1 MKNLFKKTVWI
12 LFYLLIFSYLIFN
25 SFHYLDADL
34 GWHLKVG
41 EEILR
46 NKAVPSLDL
55 YDFSLAGK
63 EWIDHEWLLNLVTF
77 VIFDNFGY
85 LSLNIF
91 FALIIILTLLS
102 NLFLV
107 KKYYLK
113 KDFHNPLSIRQ
124 TCLIMS
130 SQLLGV
136 MAMAPHLG
144 VRMQEITLLF
154 LSILLIILADYQE
167 KRRYSHLF
175 FLLPLFYFWASAHA
189 GFLIG
194 LFILA
199 LFWFYQ
205 ACLYINQRFNLISSI
220 HFGEGLPLKNL
231 WILFLFI
238 LLAVNSTLLTP
249 YGIKLYFFLSEYTNT
264 FYMKLIAEW
273 LPAYYLPIQYKQLL
287 YLAIATCALLLYSI
301 EKYFS
306 WRKKEKPQINLWLL
320 GLSLLFII
328 LSFKSKRHFPL
339 FFVSSFPFLILLG
352 EKFLVYPP
360 HFFDNLKNNR
370 IIKVYLVAGLILTS
384 LNLIFMTSFTKNPFN
399 RQSYCEVFPCEA
411 TRFLENNS
419 KQAGKRLFNAYDWGG
434 YLIWTNPGQ
443 KIFID
448 GRLPQYKFANHTLL
462 EEYLE
467 FFKEGKAKEMLD
479 KYEINQVLYK
489 KPVEPE
495 VNSFEK
501 KILAVTDKEKDQYF
515 FQDYLKNSPDWK
527 LVYEDKLCLI
537 YDRVK

>member
-1 MKNLFKKTVWI
+1 MKNIFKKSIWI

-46 NKAVPSLDL
+46 NQAVPSLDL

-63 EWIDHEWLLNLVTF
+63 EWIDHEWLLNLTSF
-77 VIFDNFGY
+77 TIYENLGY
-85 LSLNIF
+85 VVLNIF
-91 FALIIILTLLS
+91 FALIVILTLLS
-102 NLFLV
+102 NLFLL

-113 KDFHNPLSIRQ
+113 KDFQNSLSIRQ

-130 SQLLGV
+130 AQLLGV

-154 LSILLIILADYQE
+154 LSLLLIILADYQE
-167 KRRYSHLF
+167 KRLYSRLF

-194 LFILA
+194 LFILS
-199 LFWFYQ
+199 LFWLYQ
-205 ACLYINQRFNLISSI
+205 VCRYVNQKFNVISSLN
-220 HFGEGLPLKNL
+220 FGESFAGKNL
-231 WILFLFI
+231 MILFIFI
-238 LLAVNSTLLTP
+238 MLSILSTLMTP
-249 YGIKLYFFLSEYTNT
+249 YGLKLYLFLSEYSNT

-287 YLAIATCALLLYSI
+287 YLAIATCALILYLV

-306 WRKKEKPQINLWLL
+306 WRKKEKSALDLWLL
-320 GLSLLFII
+320 GLSIMFII

-352 EKFLVYPP
+352 EKFLTYPP
-360 HFFDNLKNNR
+360 NFFDNIKNNR
-370 IIKVYLVAGLILTS
+370 IIKIYLVAGLILTS
-384 LNLIFMTSFTKNPFN
+384 LNLFFMTSFTNNPFN
-399 RQSYCEVFPCEA
+399 QQNYCDVFPCEA
-411 TRFLENNS
+411 SLFLEKNS
-419 KQAGKRLFNAYDWGG
+419 DQKRLFNAYDWGG
-434 YLIWTNPGQ
+434 YLIWTNPDQ

-467 FFKEGKAKEMLD
+467 FFKEGKAEEMLD

-495 VNSFEK
+495 VNAFEK

-537 YDRVK
+537 YDKVK